1 MKMRKKGLTC
11 LIIVCMIVALIPG
24 SAFAAGQ
31 TTTSGKLVIMD
42 RQFEIAPDISEREYV
57 TNNSELTAQ
66 QSGHVLEVKTGDNA
80 QIIAGYK
87 DYAIESIKSGKNWGM
102 ERTTTQ
108 AQNAET
114 RRKVNV
120 VGAVN
125 ADFFDMSNGRPSG
138 VLIMNGTVIQK
149 TDRPCFYID
158 NAGKPHISAS
168 SANLPDDTKEAVGG
182 ATVIVSDGQAIN
194 TGDTTKNPRTC
205 IGIKADDTVVIYMVD
220 GRQAPLSIGMDYA
233 ELAQTMIDLG
243 CVTALNLDGGGSST
257 FATQRAGDVI
267 ANNDKQAG
275 LTLRC
280 SPSDGYERT
289 VSSSLL
295 VVSTAKADGKFDHAI
310 ISPSQEVY
318 TPGSTIAFTAQGA
331 DKSGAVVGL
340 PSGLSWKVDNSEFGT
355 IDNNGKF
362 IAAAGKTGTVKISL
376 EKDGKEVGSTAV
388 ELQWPDKLG
397 FTNSSVSLDFGE
409 TSDLSFNPTY
419 NGRKVHYKAGDF
431 EWSVEP
437 ESYKHSIPVEK
448 YRYEKWANP
457 REMLLSIVISGA
469 IGSTKTV
476 QYNNANYTVY
486 SSEYEETSRE
496 IAKTDDGTINVTETV
511 RFKGAKKYR
520 FDNGKFLLNINED
533 IANGKYE
540 GLGEADYYSVTGIE
554 ATKTVTFPIGR
565 FNSDNTFTADED
577 STLNGKVSVQLAND
591 ASVNSDIDVI
601 VGMEPYVLMDFE
613 DHIEKDT
620 SGSVLSTTPAKDY
633 WKIKVGKSP
642 NAVEQ
647 DNYMSYLTSEEI
659 KENLLWVRSAVDAS
673 MEWPENGNRIVSI
686 NEDQAVRFGD
696 NACRLAWDFSKK
708 VETAVAVSEF
718 GFSGDL
724 LVDTAKPTK
733 IGMWINVPRDCKCT
747 DSVLKSILKGKAVE
761 IKKDDSAYY
770 KKDDDGRYIPQ
781 DGQELGGT
789 TTYVTFYSY
798 DAEGNISGEKLSDWA
813 GKGWTWVEA
822 DLSAFQMPIDLCRG
836 YAVRIVSPQN
846 HIKSDGYMYID
857 NLQFIFGTNTNDT
870 NNPVIDSVTEKTS
883 GSELKN
889 ANVPEFANSK
899 PQFDI
904 ALSDSE
910 STDKYATG
918 IDANSIR
925 IKIDG
930 KDYAV
935 NEKDVTTKG
944 VLFQTQQ
951 LTNGEHSITIR
962 VKDYFGNE
970 TNETYRFKINDEK
983 AAVAAIRVEPQGES
997 AEIGKAFTLNVNNI
1011 SSNMAE
1017 FVDKAEVTIA
1027 VPEEYGKAIKDKLD
1041 SHIRYGSLYEKVK
1054 NANYSEGKITLYAKK
1069 KDTSKATADDK
1080 DSNANSIIASIDFPI
1095 PDSAKLDDKFN
1106 YAAHGSYTTGG
1117 GGYDYTFSQGE
1128 QKISLS
1134 AEYTITAEQ
1143 AIVGVPVKFTVID
1156 KAGKPA
1162 GENIDIYKGEEKLD
1176 NPHTF
1181 TTPGRFTVYAKDAE
1195 GKRSWNTDIVVSNL
1209 GTDGEGK
1216 PYGIQNNGSKDG
1228 STMRNITWLAAINS
1242 SKNKAVIKYGD
1253 AENALDK
1260 TLEGTC
1266 RLFSFVET
1274 TQGEAYRLNSVS
1286 LTGLQPEKTYYY
1298 QVGDGEKWSE
1308 VMSFTTAPKDRSA
1321 DTKFFIF
1328 GDIQTDNTANLAAA
1342 IEKVKDGGYSFG
1354 IQTGDGIDNVT
1365 RFSNWRGYLN
1375 SINSKKMNSIDMI
1388 HTLGNHEYYG
1398 DGKGDI
1404 SKGMFGL
1411 ENSEQGGYYSYEY
1424 GSMYVGVINDG
1435 GDLLKALDEAKN
1447 DIKNTKCTWK
1457 ALVMHQPIYG
1467 TEDMMKEEA
1476 RQKVVAAIEDAGF
1489 DVVFSGDDHS
1499 YARTYPMKADKKLG
1513 EASRDGVVYYIC
1525 GDLSSK
1531 DNKYENRDIFA
1542 KMMPHNEYGGMY
1554 MSVEASREKLVLTAY
1569 KYNGDLLDSY
1579 TIARTDCELGKHS
1592 FDENSVYDVDDQ
1604 SVTCKLCQKKV
1615 KAADSKYTG
1624 KLKAKGDKGEV
1635 MLVNGVAKTGWFPLG
1650 DKICHAGDNGILH
1663 KTTTVDTAT
1672 CLKNGYLK
1680 STCECGAE
1688 YKGSSTWG
1696 KGHSWDETHVCT
1708 VCHAVG
1714 KNIENVTFDIEN
1726 KFWEYTGTA
1735 IRAAIPVKDGDYT
1748 LSASSSR
1755 YGKDAYKSYSNNVNV
1770 GKGKVTFEGR
1780 GDYYGSKTVEFPIV
1794 PKSVKEIT
1802 VGDVY
1807 SNSAT
1812 IKWDEAAG
1820 AGYYRVYMRTSGTDW
1835 KLFKK
1840 TEETNIIVD
1849 NLKPNTKYFFL
1860 VASSTDVEGETYNC
1874 LRWSNELSITTPA
1887 RDPNTS
1893 ASQINSIKAKL
1904 GDVEINEVVK
1914 GGEHYLILPASA
1926 DMTKLNLVLGLKG
1939 EHSKITY
1946 SGGAD
1951 AIDGGNDATIDV
1963 TKLTGKSGGNG
1974 FDLRIAVENRD
1985 PLTLHILKSMSTS
1998 SIHLTSA
2005 NAKEQGRKYV
2015 DAVKGNVA
2023 TGRMRMIG
2031 ANGQSIYDG
2040 NLKQIKARGNS
2051 TFQYYDKKSYQIKL
2065 ENGTDLLNKAEEVK
2079 TWVLLAGYGDA
2090 TQMHDKLFKDMAA
2103 ALGMS
2108 YVANCDW
2115 VDLYYDGEYRGV
2127 YLLSEKNSVGNTGIN
2142 ITDMEKAY
2150 GEKNENYSSLG
2161 KDTKANKGLNDYG
2174 QEYLYIE
2181 GLKEP
2186 DNITGGYLIE
2196 RNLETIDEI
2205 CGFYTKKGSGFNVKS
2220 PEFAGKDAMKYI
2232 SEYYQEF
2239 EDAVYSKDGYNA
2251 KTGKYYYD
2259 YCDVDSLVK
2268 VYLLQ
2273 KLGYNV
2279 DGFRSSFYFYK
2290 DKDGKMYAGPVW
2302 DQEMTLGTGWTEK
2315 INADDITYNYLEE
2328 ALIKIPDFQNRV
2340 KEYYKSTFKNQMTS
2354 LLGDEGIVSGYYNK
2368 ISPNADMN
2376 YVLWPYVRIGYPK
2389 ASGHLWPSGTNYKM
2403 VVDDMRDW
2411 IAARADKLD
2420 KLYGDG
2426 TLHMHHNYVEEI
2438 TKEATYDE
2446 EGLKTFTCSVCKH
2459 SYTEVIPKLVRPS
2472 SGGGLVVPGTE
2483 PGKTDKAENIEIKP
2497 NTEVKKNEDGKNV
2510 TVAEISKE
2518 EGSKLVKDAISNDSE
2533 EAVINVTTK
2542 TGEIDGAEITL
2553 NGNTLSEFAE
2563 KTSTVLVI
2571 KSDKT
2576 EVALDNIALSAI
2588 AIQAGENKVTLVVQI
2603 VKSDDKVCEVEL
2615 KIISADGTIKD
2626 FKGGKVKVTLEIND
2640 NLKKNKPVCVYIDE
2654 NDIYHKVKSGLNK
2667 NGKFEFTTGH
2677 FSRYAV
2683 MAEAEAN
2690 KIISKQLKKMISDV
2704 KIKMSTKKTAKGN
2717 IRVSAKV
2724 DIKALRNAGYNVK
2737 YKFYRSTKAKSN
2749 YKVVKVK
2756 ASNSFIDSK
2765 IKKGNKYYY
2774 KVKLMVYDENNKLA
2788 GSTALKKSP
2797 HSKAVKVMKAAKAK
2811 VH

>member
-42 RQFEIAPDISEREYV
+42 RQFEIAPDIKEREYV

-182 ATVIVSDGQAIN
+182 ATVIVSDGQAVN

-362 IAAAGKTGTVKISL
+362 IAAAGKTGSVKISL

-397 FTNSSVSLDFGE
+397 FTNNSVSLDFGE

-419 NGRKVHYKAGDF
+419 KGRAVHYKDGDF
-431 EWSVEP
+431 EWS
-437 ESYKHSIPVEK
+437 
-448 YRYEKWANP
+448 
-457 REMLLSIVISGA
+457 L
-469 IGSTKTV
+469 
-476 QYNNANYTVY
+476 
-486 SSEYEETSRE
+486 
-496 IAKTDDGTINVTETV
+496 
-511 RFKGAKKYR
+511 
-520 FDNGKFLLNINED
+520 
-533 IANGKYE
+533 
-540 GLGEADYYSVTGIE
+540 
-554 ATKTVTFPIGR
+554 
-565 FNSDNTFTADED
+565 SDNSLGTFSGNLFTATENA
-577 STLNGKVSVQLAND
+577 SLRGEVTVKVNNVVGK
-591 ASVNSDIDVI
+591 IGI
-601 VGMEPYVLMDFE
+601 IIGMEPYVLMDFE
-613 DHIEKDT
+613 DQKNSDGTVT
-620 SGSVLSTTPAKDY
+620 SAEEF
-633 WKIKVGKSP
+633 WKIHIGPSK
-642 NAVEQ
+642 
-647 DNYMSYLTSEEI
+647 DNGGSNMLSKNEI
-659 KENLLWVRSAVDAS
+659 RKNRLWLRSLGQAGTMHSAKIVNDD
-673 MEWPENGNRIVSI
+673 NG
-686 NEDQAVRFGD
+686 EPVRFGK
-696 NACRLAWDFSKK
+696 NALKMEFSFP
-708 VETAVAVSEF
+708 TNGLTGVSDSVL
-718 GFSGDL
+718 GFAA
-724 LVDTAKPTK
+724 DTLIDIVKPNK
-733 IGMWINVPRDCKCT
+733 IGMWIYIPEEYGYENYQ
-747 DSVLKSILKGKAVE
+747 LKAIIKGKGYP
-761 IKKDDSAYY
+761 KSDSETSYRTY
-770 KKDDDGRYIPQ
+770 DQNYNETINDG
-781 DGQELGGT
+781 ELLGT
-789 TTYVTFYSY
+789 TKYVNYYSY
-798 DAEGNISGEKLSDWA
+798 NEKGEVTGRSFSDWA
-813 GKGWTWVEA
+813 GKGWTWVEC
-822 DLSAFQMPIDLCRG
+822 DISEMQMPVDLCRA
-836 YAVRIVSPQN
+836 YTVRIIAAQN
-846 HIKSDGYMYID
+846 VEKKSGHIYID
-857 NLQFIFGTNTNDT
+857 NLQFIYGTNPNDT
-870 NNPVIDSVTEKTS
+870 NKPKIENAIERSSNIDLETAIK
-883 GSELKN
+883 
-889 ANVPEFANSK
+889 PEFTNSK
-899 PQFDI
+899 PQFDVV
-904 ALSDSE
+904 LSDSE
-910 STDKYATG
+910 NIDKYATG

-925 IKIDG
+925 VAIDG
-930 KDYAV
+930 EDYTSSA
-935 NEKDVTTKG
+935 NVTNKG
-944 VLFQTQQ
+944 VLFQTPQ

-962 VKDYFGNE
+962 VKDRFGNE
-970 TNETYRFKINDEK
+970 TTKTYRFTVNDET
-983 AAVAAIRVEPQGES
+983 AAVAAVSVVPQSES
-997 AEIGKAFTLNVNNI
+997 AEIGKNFTLNINNI
-1011 SSNMAE
+1011 STSVAE
-1017 FVDKAEVTIA
+1017 YVDSVATTID
-1027 VPEEYGKAIKDKLD
+1027 VPSGYGNAIKDNLTNY
-1041 SHIRYGSLYEKVK
+1041 IQYGPLYEQDGAPV
-1054 NANYSEGKITLYAKK
+1054 YSNGKITISAKK
-1069 KDTSKATADDK
+1069 KTKPDTGETSGT
-1080 DSNANSIIASIDFPI
+1080 IASISFPI
-1095 PDSAKLDDKFN
+1095 PDSVKLNDSFS
-1106 YAAHGSYTTGG
+1106 YAVQGSYITSGR
-1117 GGYDYTFSQGE
+1117 GYTYTFSQG
-1128 QKISLS
+1128 QQCISLS
-1134 AEYTITAEQ
+1134 AEYTITAGQ
-1143 AIVGVPVKFTVID
+1143 AIVGIPVNFTVID
-1156 KAGKPA
+1156 KNGNPVN
-1162 GENIDIYKGEEKLD
+1162 ENIDIYKGEEKLR

-1489 DVVFSGDDHS
+1489 DVVLSGDDHS

-1542 KMMPHNEYGGMY
+1542 KMMPHNEYDGMY

-1914 GGEHYLILPASA
+1914 GGEHYLMLPASA

-2161 KDTKANKGLNDYG
+2161 KDTKANKGLNEYG

-2542 TGEIDGAEITL
+2542 TGEIDGAEIPL

-2765 IKKGNKYYY
+2765 IIKGNKYYY